1 MRGKLEF
8 IGNYKFIVQKEEL
21 WNKLNDPQVIKSCID
36 GCKEFKELEKNHYKT
51 KVNVKLGP
59 VNADF
64 QGLVKIKDIMPIN
77 SYTIEASG
85 SAGQLGFAKATVKIK
100 LESEEKYTIIKY
112 IANTEISGKIAQL
125 GSWLIEGSVKK
136 NTEKFFSSLEN
147 KITNKTFDPD
157 SSVEKN
163 SNTKKVNRKVWVILF
178 LILLFTTILS
188 LYISK

>member
-125 GSWLIEGSVKK
+125 GSRLIEGSVKK

-147 KITNKTFDPD
+147 KITNKTFDPG

>member
-125 GSWLIEGSVKK
+125 GSRLIEGSVKK
-136 NTEKFFSSLEN
+136 NTEKFFSSLQN
-147 KITNKTFDPD
+147 KIKDKDFNSDY
-157 SSVEKN
+157 SVEKN
-163 SNTKKVNRKVWVILF
+163 SKTRKVSRKIWVILF

>member
-1 MRGKLEF
+1 MEF

-59 VNADF
+59 VNANF

-125 GSWLIEGSVKK
+125 GSRLIEGSVKK